1 VIDNNPGDGGFMEAT
16 HDQKHITRKYIT
28 RSVRHTAQCCVGIY
42 SSRSLSG
49 RLA

>member
-1 VIDNNPGDGGFMEAT
+1 VIDNNPGDGGFMEAA
-16 HDQKHITRKYIT
+16 HDQKHIT
-28 RSVRHTAQCCVGIY
+28 RSVRHTAQCCAGIY